1 MRLLKRLACLPALVL
16 LLLLPFSASAETIPA
31 MPDGGTALV
40 KPGWL
45 FNYDDTDV
53 FSIKNDKVMVAL
65 MGYNA
70 YGEFDLSYYD
80 LNDADTYVVAADV
93 TINEKYDTYSG
104 PRINFRGTEEGKA
117 YQIAIQTD
125 CVYVLDVD
133 LRTGWYSCIYS
144 NSSFQ
149 YELNTT
155 YHVEIV
161 SSATNFSLMIDGKP
175 IYENGI
181 LSEARTPM
189 FGIGNGVC
197 VCNVANYTM
206 YNAFSAETPVTV
218 KPLSD
223 ATNPVPTTTATLS
236 ISTPTTIADAS
247 AVSVPGNS
255 AADISD
261 TNGSSTWIIVLAV
274 CGAIVIIGVIVAVI
288 LLRRNS
294 AGKTKGLQ

>member
-1 MRLLKRLACLPALVL
+1 MRLLKRLACLSALVL
-16 LLLLPFSASAETIPA
+16 ILILPVSVSAETIPA

-80 LNDADTYVVAADV
+80 LNDEDTYVVAADI

-104 PRINFRGTEEGKA
+104 PRINFRGAEGKA
-117 YQIAIQTD
+117 YQVAIQAD
-125 CVYVLDVD
+125 CVYILDVD
-133 LRTGWYSCIYS
+133 LRTGWYTCIYS
-144 NSSFQ
+144 DTSFV

-155 YHVEIV
+155 YRVEIV
-161 SSATNFSLMIDGKP
+161 SSATNFSLVIDGKP
-175 IYENGI
+175 IYENGV
-181 LSEARTPM
+181 LPEARSPM
-189 FGIGNGVC
+189 FGIGNGIC

-206 YNAFSAETPVTV
+206 YNASSAETPVTV

-223 ATNPVPTTTATLS
+223 ATNPAPTTTTTAVAAT
-236 ISTPTTIADAS
+236 TTTLADAS
-247 AVSVPGNS
+247 AVTEPTNTAG
-255 AADISD
+255 DISD
-261 TNGSSTWIIVLAV
+261 TDGGSAWIIVL
-274 CGAIVIIGVIVAVI
+274 VICVVLVVIGVVVAVI
-288 LLRRNS
+288 LLRRNKT
-294 AGKTKGLQ
+294 GKTKGLQ